1 MDSRCIIVT
10 PDIMRQL
17 LTKDTKSEKKEAD
30 EEDLIRVHTVKSSSL
45 LKFLLCEQSNKKL
58 SQQASQNSNIDEEQQ
73 NTEYIGPKVLLPEI
87 ENSSQNQT
95 ETVTEI
101 PKQAELIEQQ
111 PASANDEIKIDEIEA
126 KPTIVPEVEIL
137 LSPKKDE
144 NNIIEQ
150 HTEVNQLP
158 RESKIKTLKMFRS
171 ILKAKISH
179 RHFLFLIAP
188 ILKKI
193 VNKMLTQ
200 IESRASLGMIFFV
213 SV

>member
-17 LTKDTKSEKKEAD
+17 LTKDTKSEKKEEE

-73 NTEYIGPKVLLPEI
+73 NTETTQFIGPKALLPEI
-87 ENSSQNQT
+87 ENSSQNET
-95 ETVTEI
+95 ETAVKEI
-101 PKQAELIEQQ
+101 SNHLMEKQAEIIEQQ
-111 PASANDEIKIDEIEA
+111 PLSVNDEVKIDEIEA

-137 LSPKKDE
+137 LSPRKDE

-150 HTEVNQLP
+150 HNEVNQLP
-158 RESKIKTLKMFRS
+158 RESKT
-171 ILKAKISH
+171 KIH
-179 RHFLFLIAP
+179 TKCFGLFLK
-188 ILKKI
+188 LKF
-193 VNKMLTQ
+193 L
-200 IESRASLGMIFFV
+200 IFYF
-213 SV
+213 